1 MWKRI
6 VLTAMVAPLGI
17 ILIAAIV
24 WEFLDEPNT
33 TNSSRGSGY
42 RNRNGTH
49 RVGAVMLWTATKSYF
64 ACAWSAF
71 SYLIFGMPK
80 DKESYWKN
88 RLGFNDAA
96 PELLAAWSAYKK
108 NSDFHHLKD
117 IGVEWTRV
125 WPQRA
130 AKLSALFGCA
140 LSIVTAL
147 IGVAVGVII

>member
-1 MWKRI
+1 VKRLWLTLLLAPIGI
-6 VLTAMVAPLGI
+6 VLM
-17 ILIAAIV
+17 AAIV
-24 WEFLDEPNT
+24 WEFLNESDPANLG
-33 TNSSRGSGY
+33 RSGGI
-42 RNRNGTH
+42 RNCYGFN
-49 RVGAVMLWTATKSYF
+49 RVGDLMLWTATKSYF

-71 SYLIFGMPK
+71 SYLLFGMPK

-130 AKLSALFGCA
+130 FKVTAMFGCA

-147 IGVAVGVII
+147 IGLGIGVLI